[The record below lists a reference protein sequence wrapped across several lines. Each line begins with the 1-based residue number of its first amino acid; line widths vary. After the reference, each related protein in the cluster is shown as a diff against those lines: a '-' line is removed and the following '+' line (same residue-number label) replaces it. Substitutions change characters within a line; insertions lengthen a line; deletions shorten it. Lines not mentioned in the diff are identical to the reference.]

1 MTNNE
6 ARTTVLLV
14 LDETRR
20 LASTGCEASAREVPA
35 LELALSLLEREPL
48 VQAVLKAYDKW
59 SSGMIDNDNEDTDA
73 ILEAVEALYNATPDE

>member
-48 VQAVLKAYDKW
+48 VQAVIETYSAFCERDEFPNNAAALHDALAKLKAA
-59 SSGMIDNDNEDTDA
+59 GNRG
-73 ILEAVEALYNATPDE
+73 